1 MPRIVQKLLIFGRSE
16 DGPTS
21 VEYAILLV
29 LMLSVSMTATQTLG
43 CNTAIS
49 FARVAVSISEAR

>member
-1 MPRIVQKLLIFGRSE
+1 MRQIIQKILIFGRSD

-21 VEYAILLV
+21 VEYAVLLV

-43 CNTAIS
+43 CNTAIT
-49 FARVAVSISEAR
+49 FARISLSLRSAR

>member
-1 MPRIVQKLLIFGRSE
+1 MRRLAQTALILFRSD

-43 CNTAIS
+43 CNTALS
-49 FARVAVSISEAR
+49 FARISLSIQSAH